1 MNNSSQFHLQYLKLA
16 VPDLEAYLL
25 SPTVFWPLPSAPTSL
40 NEPGMDQMTLG
51 GVILSLKVIQA
62 FNLPEAMTF
71 SDLVEDVRERWRSNW
86 AKKAAKEFS
95 QRVRNWE
102 HTVGELTRQ
111 TAGRL
116 NVYRAQVRNRVI
128 LELLKDEMP
137 PERPSELAVLAS
149 LDTTLRNL
157 FVQGDFLWDSSLQS
171 VFPQP
176 RYWFLYLIS
185 VQPR

>member
-1 MNNSSQFHLQYLKLA
+1 MNNSSQFYLQYLKLA

-102 HTVGELTRQ
+102 HTVVELTLQ
-111 TAGRL
+111 TA
-116 NVYRAQVRNRVI
+116 
-128 LELLKDEMP
+128 
-137 PERPSELAVLAS
+137 
-149 LDTTLRNL
+149 
-157 FVQGDFLWDSSLQS
+157 
-171 VFPQP
+171 
-176 RYWFLYLIS
+176 
-185 VQPR
+185 